1 MRGIQGGI
9 ASAIRAGRA
18 TVDYS
23 RLARRARCPCVTLSR
38 PARRLSSKPRASEQ
52 AAENTRVSMLYADL
66 ESRVA
71 EKVKEITRYNSQ
83 RVRDERGVAGLR
95 CRARGRERGAEP
107 EPPLDRDR
115 GAEVAQRRGV
125 LARRRQPLACE
136 APHQPRLTAINVT
149 TIVTTTA
156 GAGTGTERQRR

>member
-18 TVDYS
+18 TVDYY

-83 RVRDERGVAGLR
+83 RVRVSAAIGLS
-95 CRARGRERGAEP
+95 AVIVIGYLTRERV
-107 EPPLDRDR
+107 R
-115 GAEVAQRRGV
+115 GAN
-125 LARRRQPLACE
+125 LS
-136 APHQPRLTAINVT
+136 RLKYFF
-149 TIVTTTA
+149 
-156 GAGTGTERQRR
+156 